1 MDFFTQLFG
10 FKELTKTDEN
20 YNITQA
26 TLANHPLLQP
36 ASLGS
41 FSCQS
46 LESLRGQGLQTHR
59 SRSSHQQP
67 PHPTDPTNNIT
78 LTHVPIQ
85 SALAEHA
92 QNKGTFQVASQ
103 FNCLEMT
110 SSSVTPEVGITGY
123 ASDATQG
130 PACSIA
136 CAAATAYRNYLVP
149 FPDLPNAPI
158 GQTKDRQ
165 INNLDK
171 VLEVLGDKEDG
182 SSWFDLKNGRLISD
196 LKGIK
201 DLNVR
206 LQEIITAEGSL
217 NRVRDAVKVGVH
229 KDAAVFYGGE
239 DQHGS
244 FSPLYGHLWPRKRE
258 EGKEDEQKEKDEQQQ
273 QQQQQQQQPRVTQVF
288 CSAVAILF
296 GTTQEDCE
304 LFARVVLEAS
314 YEATLWAAIINHQQ
328 KEEDKEG
335 GRPRGGRPR
344 AHLTFVGGGVYGNR
358 TEWIV
363 DAINR
368 AIRTVAAHGVEMD
381 VVVQH
386 YLKVEESVAAA
397 CCGFKSPIH
406 MVVKADWICEGCTA
420 KISDSHS
427 ECKWCKIK
435 RTPSSPSEK
444 K

>member
-10 FKELTKTDEN
+10 FKELTETDEN
-20 YNITQA
+20 YKITQA
-26 TLANHPLLQP
+26 TLATHPLLQP
-36 ASLGS
+36 ASLGL

-46 LESLRGQGLQTHR
+46 LESLRRQGLQTYR
-59 SRSSHQQP
+59 SRSNHQQST
-67 PHPTDPTNNIT
+67 HPTDPTDPTNGDDNIT

-92 QNKGTFQVASQ
+92 HNKGTFQVASQ

-149 FPDLPNAPI
+149 FPNLPNAPI

-182 SSWFDLKNGRLISD
+182 SSWFDLKNGILITD

-201 DLNVR
+201 ELNVR
-206 LQEIITAEGSL
+206 LQDIITAEGSL

-239 DQHGS
+239 DQHGC
-244 FSPLYGHLWPRKRE
+244 FSPLYGHLWPRKRK
-258 EGKEDEQKEKDEQQQ
+258 EGKENERKEKDEQQQ
-273 QQQQQQQQPRVTQVF
+273 HQPRVTQVF

-314 YEATLWAAIINHQQ
+314 YEATLWAAIVNHQR
-328 KEEDKEG
+328 KEKNKEA
-335 GRPRGGRPR
+335 GRPR
-344 AHLTFVGGGVYGNR
+344 AHLTFVGGGVFGNR

-386 YLKVEESVAAA
+386 YLKVEETVAAA

-420 KISDSHS
+420 KISDRHS

-435 RTPSSPSEK
+435 RTPASEK